1 MRIQR
6 GHVCV
11 SGSGKQQLCLIPR
24 NLYEGCSEQ
33 LEKNY
38 RCESPLLMY
47 VLRAMIYLSK
57 LHFRL
62 KKGPHEVHSG
72 LYRIFMSTFPYCVM
86 DKLRKPFI
94 PHSG

>member
-33 LEKNY
+33 LEKIIDVK
-38 RCESPLLMY
+38 
-47 VLRAMIYLSK
+47 VLCLC
-57 LHFRL
+57 
-62 KKGPHEVHSG
+62 
-72 LYRIFMSTFPYCVM
+72 MS
-86 DKLRKPFI
+86 
-94 PHSG
+94 

>member
-1 MRIQR
+1 
-6 GHVCV
+6 
-11 SGSGKQQLCLIPR
+11 
-24 NLYEGCSEQ
+24 
-33 LEKNY
+33 
-38 RCESPLLMY
+38 MY